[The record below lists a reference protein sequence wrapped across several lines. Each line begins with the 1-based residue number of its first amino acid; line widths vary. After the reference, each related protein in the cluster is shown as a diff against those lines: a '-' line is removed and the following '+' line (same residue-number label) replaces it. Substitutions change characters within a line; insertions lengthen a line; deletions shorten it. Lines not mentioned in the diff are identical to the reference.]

1 MLIKGWCI
9 PISNTFRKEIINK
22 KFNKITGELLG
33 DAKSEYE
40 NAQKEQ
46 TDAFFTNLLNDP
58 KLLLII
64 DKIEQ

>member
-40 NAQKEQ
+40 NA
-46 TDAFFTNLLNDP
+46 
-58 KLLLII
+58 
-64 DKIEQ
+64 